1 MNNMVLINT
10 GNINSKV
17 MITDNKIKSIEEPE
31 QLQPNKLKI

>member
-17 MITDNKIKSIEEPE
+17 LITNNKMKYIKEPE
-31 QLQPNKLKI
+31 QLQQNELKR